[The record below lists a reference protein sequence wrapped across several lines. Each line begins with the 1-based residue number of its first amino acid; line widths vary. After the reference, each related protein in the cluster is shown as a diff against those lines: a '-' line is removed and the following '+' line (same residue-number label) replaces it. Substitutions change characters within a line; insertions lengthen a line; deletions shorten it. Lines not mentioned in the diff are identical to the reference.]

1 MLEIYMTNN
10 EEIKIRK
17 TQSHV
22 ITKIQF
28 HVQLTIVKTVHK
40 SQRISF
46 DESVFDPKSVTI
58 HYLKYTNLFFIV
70 KKETIYLLKS
80 IMQ

>member
-40 SQRISF
+40 SQRLSF
-46 DESVFDPKSVTI
+46 NELVFDPKSVTI
-58 HYLKYTNLFFIV
+58 HDLKYASLFLTR
-70 KKETIYLLKS
+70 KNETLYSIKF

>member
-22 ITKIQF
+22 ITNPIPC
-28 HVQLTIVKTVHK
+28 TTNK
-40 SQRISF
+40 SKNRS
-46 DESVFDPKSVTI
+46 
-58 HYLKYTNLFFIV
+58 
-70 KKETIYLLKS
+70 
-80 IMQ
+80 

>member
-22 ITKIQF
+22 ITKTQF
-28 HVQLTIVKTVHK
+28 HVQLTIVKIVHK
-40 SQRISF
+40 SQRLSF
-46 DESVFDPKSVTI
+46 NELVFDPKSVTI
-58 HYLKYTNLFFIV
+58 HDLKNIGLFLMR
-70 KKETIYLLKS
+70 KKETLYLIKFT
-80 IMQ
+80 MQ